1 MKTHPAAELF
11 PPMSE
16 DEFQA
21 LKADIAAN
29 GLREPV
35 WIILDDAPEHHK
47 CYGDD
52 DSRCDLIAGDGV
64 WTCRKCD
71 HNPALLEFSII
82 DGRHRWR
89 ACSELGIECE
99 TTEYTDDDPLGF
111 VVSLN
116 LHRRHLNESQRAM
129 VAAKM
134 ATLSRG
140 RPAEK
145 SANLQISTQAQAA
158 DMLGVS
164 ERSVATARAVIKEA
178 APELARAVESGRV
191 SVSAAADVAT
201 LSMEEQAE
209 IVAKGDREIL
219 QAAKLIRA
227 HVANNNGN
235 NEWYTPPVFIAAA
248 REVMGSIDIDPASSE
263 VANRTVGAS
272 TYYTEQSN
280 GLAHEWKGCVWMNP
294 PYAQPLIAE
303 FCDRLVAQVK
313 AGNTLQACVL
323 VNNATETTWFQS
335 LLGVATAVCFTR
347 GRVRFLDPDGNP
359 GAPLQ
364 GQAVLYVGSSVQR
377 FRERFAELG
386 KVLIA

>member
-1 MKTHPAAELF
+1 VKIHPAADLF

-52 DSRCDLIAGDGV
+52 DSRCDLVYGDGV
-64 WTCRKCD
+64 WTCRTCD
-71 HNPALLEFSII
+71 YNPAPLEYSII

-99 TTEYTDDDPLGF
+99 TMEYTDDDPLGF

-134 ATLSRG
+134 ATLRQGDNSNAPIG
-140 RPAEK
+140 ALAQ
-145 SANLQISTQAQAA
+145 SQAA
-158 DMLGVS
+158 DLLNVS
-164 ERSVATARAVIKEA
+164 RRAVQRAAVVRDEA
-178 APELARAVESGRV
+178 TPELARAVESGRV

>member
-1 MKTHPAAELF
+1 MLRVGKGKGGANRGIGGMSQLVKYEAARHALQQATAVDEVKDIKDKTEALRLYARQANDRDMEVWTSEIKVRAVRRIGELSAALETAQGYREPL
-11 PPMSE
+11 PDIRKKCDVLADAGISTSSAHEYERVAAIPE
-16 DEFQA
+16 DEFEQH
-21 LKADIAAN
+21 IAES
-29 GLREPV
+29 RE
-35 WIILDDAPEHHK
+35 
-47 CYGDD
+47 
-52 DSRCDLIAGDGV
+52 
-64 WTCRKCD
+64 
-71 HNPALLEFSII
+71 
-82 DGRHRWR
+82 
-89 ACSELGIECE
+89 
-99 TTEYTDDDPLGF
+99 
-111 VVSLN
+111 
-116 LHRRHLNESQRAM
+116 QRAP
-129 VAAKM
+129 V
-134 ATLSRG
+134 
-140 RPAEK
+140 
-145 SANLQISTQAQAA
+145 
-158 DMLGVS
+158 
-164 ERSVATARAVIKEA
+164 SVA
-178 APELARAVESGRV
+178 G
-191 SVSAAADVAT
+191 
-201 LSMEEQAE
+201 
-209 IVAKGDREIL
+209 IL
-219 QAAKLIRA
+219 KP

-235 NEWYTPPVFIAAA
+235 NGWYTPPVFIAAA

-323 VNNATETTWFQS
+323 VNNATETTWFKS